1 MRVSDRSV
9 KAFFAILLMA
19 SVAIV
24 SFGAVSSPVSAEKK
38 TTTLTCDVSPREVH
52 LGLNVTVSGGL
63 YPHLEVPVTLTF
75 IRPDGTSFQR
85 STWTSIGSWEFAPYS
100 YTFTPDMEGVWR
112 VYASWPG
119 NNEYYGATS
128 EVVNFTVLPPI
139 ILTRIYI
146 TLSRTELAVGETLK
160 ITGRLVAIVNDSE
173 VPLEGMRVILE
184 FDTPA
189 ELGSWEYRSATTGSD
204 GTFSITFRP
213 TSFGEWGVR
222 AYWDGTENYAPYS
235 TGWYSFTAHERK
247 FPIVEAAVGGI
258 VAVAVLAVALKF
270 LRRRGRS

>member
-1 MRVSDRSV
+1 MWVSSRFV
-9 KAFFAILLMA
+9 KAFFTILLMA
-19 SVAIV
+19 SAAAV
-24 SFGAVSSPVSAEKK
+24 SFGAVSNPVSAEKK
-38 TTTLTCDVSPREVH
+38 STTLTCDVSPREVH

-85 STWTSIGSWEFAPYS
+85 STWTSIGSWESAPYS

-119 NNEYYGATS
+119 NDEYYGDTTDM
-128 EVVNFTVLPPI
+128 VNFTVLPPI

-146 TLSRTELAVGETLK
+146 TLSRTELAVGETLE
-160 ITGRLVAIVNDSE
+160 ISGRLVAIVNGSE
-173 VPLEGMRVILE
+173 TPLGGMRVILE

-189 ELGSWEYRSATTGSD
+189 ELGSWEYRSAITGSD

-247 FPIVEAAVGGI
+247 FPIVEAAVGGV
-258 VAVAVLAVALKF
+258 VAVVIVVVALKF
-270 LRRRGRS
+270 RRRGRS

>member
-1 MRVSDRSV
+1 MWVSSRFV
-9 KAFFAILLMA
+9 KAFFTILLMVSA
-19 SVAIV
+19 AAV
-24 SFGAVSSPVSAEKK
+24 SFGAVSSLVSAEKK
-38 TTTLTCDVSPREVH
+38 STTLTCDVSPREVH

-85 STWTSIGSWEFAPYS
+85 STWTSIGSWESAPYS

-119 NNEYYGATS
+119 NDEYYGDTTDM
-128 EVVNFTVLPPI
+128 VNFTVLPPI

-146 TLSRTELAVGETLK
+146 TLSRTELAVGETLE
-160 ITGRLVAIVNDSE
+160 ISGRLVAIVNGSE
-173 VPLEGMRVILE
+173 TPLGGMPVILE

-189 ELGSWEYRSATTGSD
+189 ELGYSEYKSAITRSD
-204 GTFSITFRP
+204 GTFSIEYKPST
-213 TSFGEWGVR
+213 FGEWGVR

-247 FPIVEAAVGGI
+247 FPIVEAAVGGV
-258 VAVAVLAVALKF
+258 VAVVVLVLALKF
-270 LRRRGRS
+270 RRRGRS

>member
-1 MRVSDRSV
+1 MWVSDRSV

-19 SVAIV
+19 SAAAV
-24 SFGAVSSPVSAEKK
+24 SFGAISSPVSAEKQS
-38 TTTLTCDVSPREVH
+38 TTLTCDVSPQEVH
-52 LGLNVTVSGGL
+52 LGLNVTVSGGITP
-63 YPHLEVPVTLTF
+63 YIEVPVTLTF

-85 STWTSIGSWEFAPYS
+85 FTWTEVTGWGSFYS

-119 NNEYYGATS
+119 NDNYYGDTTDM
-128 EVVNFTVLPPI
+128 VNFTVLPPI

-146 TLSRTELAVGETLK
+146 TLSRTELTVGETLE
-160 ITGRLVAIVNDSE
+160 ISGRLVAIVNDSE
-173 VPLEGMRVILE
+173 VPLGGMPVILE

-189 ELGSWEYRSATTGSD
+189 ELGYSEYKSAITKPD
-204 GTFSITFRP
+204 GTFSIVYKPST
-213 TSFGEWGVR
+213 FGEWGVR

-258 VAVAVLAVALKF
+258 VAIVIVVLVLKF
-270 LRRRGRS
+270 RRRGRS